1 LTLLAQRQQG
11 ILLSMAPRF
20 TRLEHDE
27 RRAQILICARRLFSG
42 HHYGEVSLA
51 RVAGE
56 AGVTRGLL
64 HHYFGTKRELYVEVV
79 RSMVTPPADLLADE
93 HLPVGDRDLVLR
105 HAVDLFLDAV
115 RANRETWLAT
125 VGAQGFGRDAEVE
138 AVLEQAREATAARVI
153 ELVRPGARSSP
164 ELRAAIR
171 AYAGFAEAASIDWLQ
186 RRRLTRAQI
195 HELLFGSLVA
205 LVDDVVP
212 AVESSKAVAA

>member
-1 LTLLAQRQQG
+1 
-11 ILLSMAPRF
+11 MAPRF
-20 TRLEHDE
+20 TRLEYDE
-27 RRAQILICARRLFSG
+27 RRAQILSCARRLFSG

-51 RVAGE
+51 DVARE

-64 HHYFGTKRELYVEVV
+64 HHYFGTKRELYVDVV

-93 HLPVGDRDLVLR
+93 RLPAGDRDLVLR
-105 HAVDLFLDAV
+105 HAVDLYLDAV

-138 AVLEQAREATAARVI
+138 AVLEEAREATAARVI
-153 ELVRPGARSSP
+153 ELVRPQARPSA

-171 AYAGFAEAASIDWLQ
+171 AYAGLAEAASIDWLQ
-186 RRRLTRAQI
+186 RGRLTRAQL

-205 LVDDVVP
+205 IVDEVVP
-212 AVESSKAVAA
+212 AVEATGKAVAA

>member
-1 LTLLAQRQQG
+1 
-11 ILLSMAPRF
+11 MAPRF

-27 RRAQILICARRLFSG
+27 RRAQILGCARRLFSG

-51 RVAGE
+51 DVARE

-64 HHYFGTKRELYVEVV
+64 HHYFGTKRELYVDVV

-93 HLPVGDRDLVLR
+93 RLPAGERDLVLR
-105 HAVDLFLDAV
+105 HAVDLYLDAV

-138 AVLEQAREATAARVI
+138 AVLEEAREATAARVI
-153 ELVRPGARSSP
+153 ELVRPDARPSA

-171 AYAGFAEAASIDWLQ
+171 AYAGLAEAASIDWLQ
-186 RRRLTRAQI
+186 RGRLTRAQL

-205 LVDDVVP
+205 IVDEVVP
-212 AVESSKAVAA
+212 VVEERRAVAAA

>member
-1 LTLLAQRQQG
+1 
-11 ILLSMAPRF
+11 MPPRF

-27 RRAQILICARRLFSG
+27 RRAQILSCARRLFSG

-51 RVAGE
+51 YVARE

-79 RSMVTPPADLLADE
+79 RSMVTPPADLLADDR
-93 HLPVGDRDLVLR
+93 LPAGDRDLVLR
-105 HAVDLFLDAV
+105 HAVDLYLDAV

-138 AVLEQAREATAARVI
+138 AVLEEAREATAARVI
-153 ELVRPGARSSP
+153 ELVRPDARPSA

-171 AYAGFAEAASIDWLQ
+171 AYAGLAEAASIDWLQ
-186 RRRLTRAQI
+186 RGRLTRAQL

-205 LVDDVVP
+205 IVDEVVP
-212 AVESSKAVAA
+212 VVEERRAVAAA

>member
-1 LTLLAQRQQG
+1 
-11 ILLSMAPRF
+11 MAPRF

-27 RRAQILICARRLFSG
+27 RRAQILTCARRLFSG

-51 RVAGE
+51 DLARE

-93 HLPVGDRDLVLR
+93 RLPVGDRDLVLR
-105 HAVDLFLDAV
+105 HAVDLYLDAV

-138 AVLEQAREATAARVI
+138 AVLEEAREATAARVI
-153 ELVRPGARSSP
+153 ELVRPHARPSA

-171 AYAGFAEAASIDWLQ
+171 AYAGLAEAASIDWLQ
-186 RRRLTRAQI
+186 RGRLSRAQL
-195 HELLFGSLVA
+195 HGLLFGSLVA

-212 AVESSKAVAA
+212 AVEATGKEVAA

>member
-1 LTLLAQRQQG
+1 
-11 ILLSMAPRF
+11 MAPRF

-27 RRAQILICARRLFSG
+27 RRAQILSCARRLFSA
-42 HHYGEVSLA
+42 HHYGEVSLL
-51 RVAGE
+51 RVARE

-79 RSMVTPPADLLADE
+79 RSMVTPPPDLLAAE
-93 HLPVGDRDLVLR
+93 RLPVGDRDLVLR
-105 HAVDLFLDAV
+105 HAVDLYLDAV

-153 ELVRPGARSSP
+153 ELVRPGVRPSP

-171 AYAGFAEAASIDWLQ
+171 AYAGFAEAASVDWLQ
-186 RRRLTRAQI
+186 RRRLTRAQV

-205 LVDDVVP
+205 LVDQVVP
-212 AVESSKAVAA
+212 AVEAAPAERAVA